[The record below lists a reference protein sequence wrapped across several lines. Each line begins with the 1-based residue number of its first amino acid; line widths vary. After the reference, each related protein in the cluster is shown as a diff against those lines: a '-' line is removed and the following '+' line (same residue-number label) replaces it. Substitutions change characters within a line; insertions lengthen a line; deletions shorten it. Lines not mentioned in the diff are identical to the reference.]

1 MHTRISSL
9 VSHLVTLTTLATLA
23 TLAACSSTPDRNS
36 ALDQARSRY
45 NAAQNDAQVATLA
58 PEELKR
64 AAESL
69 RMADKAL
76 ADGGTVASVDHLAY
90 MTGQRVTIAQE
101 TASSKAAQTAV
112 EGAAAE
118 RDRMRLASRTREA
131 EVAQQQLAASQQTN
145 AIKDAELANAGA
157 AANAAAATAAMREQ
171 AIVDRSNA
179 RVNDLEMQLKDL
191 NAKKTDRGMV
201 VTLGDVLFDSGQ
213 ARLLADG
220 NNSMVK
226 IANVFRDNPQ
236 RKALIEGYTDSVG
249 GADANYALSER
260 RASAVMSALV
270 NLGVPAERL
279 SMKAHGEEQPVASN
293 STAAGRQLNRRVEVL
308 FTQ

>member
-1 MHTRISSL
+1 MHTRISSF
-9 VSHLVTLTTLATLA
+9 VSHLVTFTTLA

-131 EVAQQQLAASQQTN
+131 EVAQQKLAASQQTN

-191 NAKKTDRGMV
+191 NARKTDRGMV

-220 NNSMVK
+220 NSSMVK

-249 GADANYALSER
+249 GADANYVLSER
-260 RASAVMSALV
+260 RASAVMSALI

-308 FTQ
+308 FMQ

>member
-9 VSHLVTLTTLATLA
+9 VSHLVTFTTLA

-131 EVAQQQLAASQQTN
+131 EVAQQKLAASQQTN

-191 NAKKTDRGMV
+191 NARKTDRGMV

-220 NNSMVK
+220 NSSMVK

-260 RASAVMSALV
+260 RASAVMSALI

-308 FTQ
+308 FMQ

>member
-9 VSHLVTLTTLATLA
+9 VSHLVTFTTLA

-131 EVAQQQLAASQQTN
+131 EVAQQKLAASQQTN

-191 NAKKTDRGMV
+191 NARKTDRGMV

-220 NNSMVK
+220 SNSMVK
-226 IANVFRDNPQ
+226 IANVFRDNPH

-260 RASAVMSALV
+260 RASAVMSALI

-308 FTQ
+308 FMQ

>member
-9 VSHLVTLTTLATLA
+9 VSHLVTLTTLA

-131 EVAQQQLAASQQTN
+131 EVAQQKLAASQQTN

>member
-1 MHTRISSL
+1 MHTRISSF
-9 VSHLVTLTTLATLA
+9 VSHLVTFTTLA

-131 EVAQQQLAASQQTN
+131 EVAQQKLAASQQTN

-191 NAKKTDRGMV
+191 NARKTDRGMV

-220 NNSMVK
+220 SNSMVK

-260 RASAVMSALV
+260 RASAVMSALI

-308 FTQ
+308 FMQ

>member
-9 VSHLVTLTTLATLA
+9 VSHLVTFTTLA

-131 EVAQQQLAASQQTN
+131 EVAQQKLAASQQTN

>member
-9 VSHLVTLTTLATLA
+9 VSHLVTFTTLA

-131 EVAQQQLAASQQTN
+131 EVAQQKLAASQQTN

-191 NAKKTDRGMV
+191 NARKTDRGMV

-260 RASAVMSALV
+260 RASAVMSALI

-308 FTQ
+308 FMQ

>member
-9 VSHLVTLTTLATLA
+9 VSHLVTFTTLA

-131 EVAQQQLAASQQTN
+131 EVAQQKLAASQQTN

-191 NAKKTDRGMV
+191 NARKTDRGMV

-220 NNSMVK
+220 SNSMVK

-260 RASAVMSALV
+260 RASAVMSALI

-308 FTQ
+308 FMQ